1 MAKKKRR
8 DQGNQGPMGCGLAY
22 TPPSPQK
29 MIRMGAESA
38 AHTAME
44 AHPKVKKMRNAIAD
58 AIESTIKRH
67 LGPTRGGKIGDD
79 E

>member
-1 MAKKKRR
+1 MAKRKRAKAAA
-8 DQGNQGPMGCGLAY
+8 GGLCGEISFK
-22 TPPSPQK
+22 PPSPQR
-29 MIRMGAESA
+29 MIRMAAENS

-44 AHPKVKKMRNAIAD
+44 ANPKVKKMRNAIAD

-67 LGPTRGGKIGDD
+67 LGLTQGGKLGDG